1 MSETAMS
8 KALNDTLGV
17 KRAIKHFD
25 FAEPYW
31 EGTKQKKLVIQY
43 CKATGKYQHFPRP
56 VSIFTGRRRDIEWR
70 EVSGKGV
77 VFSYTVAQRGTP
89 AFRGLE
95 PYAVVSV
102 TLDVG
107 VNFIANIVN
116 CTAAELK
123 VGMKVK
129 PYWHPLDDG
138 THLMMFQPDNGAA

>member
-1 MSETAMS
+1 MAETAR
-8 KALNDTLGV
+8 ALNDTLGV
-17 KRAIKHFD
+17 TRAIEHFD
-25 FAEPYW
+25 FSEPYW
-31 EGTKQKKLVIQY
+31 DGARRKKLVIQR

-56 VSIFTGRRRDIEWR
+56 VSIFTGRRRDIEWC
-70 EVSGKGV
+70 EVSGKGE
-77 VFSYTVAQRGTP
+77 VFSYTLMHRGTP
-89 AFRGLE
+89 QFRGAE

-138 THLMMFQPDNGAA
+138 THLLMFQPDKDAA